1 MAEQL
6 WSGAGCADNPDFE
19 FVKYSDSGV
28 PLYRKVRAGRLQLR
42 SDDGGT
48 LIIEK
53 RGAQPQEEKDMSLT
67 ESIAKAL
74 VPSEADDR
82 RTRDMKVLIRHQIA
96 KGKLSVE
103 QVSGQLA
110 LEAIGKSLRDRDPTL
125 SPEGAFVKA
134 MDLHPD
140 LAAMAYGR

>member
-1 MAEQL
+1 
-6 WSGAGCADNPDFE
+6 
-19 FVKYSDSGV
+19 
-28 PLYRKVRAGRLQLR
+28 
-42 SDDGGT
+42 
-48 LIIEK
+48 
-53 RGAQPQEEKDMSLT
+53 MSLT